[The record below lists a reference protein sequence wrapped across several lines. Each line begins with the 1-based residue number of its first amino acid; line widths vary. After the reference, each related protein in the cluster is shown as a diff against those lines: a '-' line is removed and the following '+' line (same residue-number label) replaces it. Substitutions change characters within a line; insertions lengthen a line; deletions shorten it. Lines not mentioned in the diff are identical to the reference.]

1 MYRIKVRAEMAK
13 RRYNKQDWADKEL
26 SDNDQYQYEF
36 NKYYSVFGDVG
47 RYSSFGGKKVR
58 ENEED

>member
-1 MYRIKVRAEMAK
+1 MAK